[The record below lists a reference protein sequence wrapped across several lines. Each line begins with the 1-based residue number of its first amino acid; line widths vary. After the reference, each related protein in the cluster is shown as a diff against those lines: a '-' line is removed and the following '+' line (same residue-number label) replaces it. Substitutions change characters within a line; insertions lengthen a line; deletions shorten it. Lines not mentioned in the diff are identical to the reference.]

1 MQQCLL
7 LPGVVVA
14 EATVIVVVI
23 EEAVSIFDVDV
34 ATVLRFPVATHEQ
47 TEDTMLGG

>member
-1 MQQCLL
+1 MT
-7 LPGVVVA
+7 VVV
-14 EATVIVVVI
+14 V
-23 EEAVSIFDVDV
+23 EEAVSTVDVDV